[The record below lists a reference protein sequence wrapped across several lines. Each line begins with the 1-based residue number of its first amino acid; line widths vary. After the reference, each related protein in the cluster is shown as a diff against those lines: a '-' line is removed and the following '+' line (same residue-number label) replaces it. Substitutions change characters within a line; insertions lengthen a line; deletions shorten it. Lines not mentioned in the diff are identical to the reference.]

1 MTILKQLTS
10 YGRKRAFTLI
20 ELLVVIA
27 IIAILAGMLLP
38 ALSKAKSRALTTKCM
53 SNLKQMGVASAM
65 YTSDNGEKLTYAS
78 LRPGSGLG
86 MTWDDLLDSYLGG
99 SRSITQLGASTTY
112 GGTTSLK
119 GVPLLICPA
128 DRVPMNPSN
137 NPSNNVRRSYS
148 MPRHNMGAFTYSGV
162 TVVAKRDWPPSPVNK
177 TGIGL
182 NWNVDALSGAGAAAV
197 GWNTL
202 DVSPNTANPFTA
214 QRQFAVRTGML
225 QAADDTILYTEMI
238 NQDNA
243 QGSLVTQNAWMQ
255 NAGELLSTSSS
266 SSGLNAG
273 DFQNGMANYLNADGH
288 AETLPP
294 AKTLGTTNTSTAI
307 ISGMWTIAPND

>member
-1 MTILKQLTS
+1 MTSPIQPKHNM
-10 YGRKRAFTLI
+10 RAFTLI

-38 ALSKAKSRALTTKCM
+38 ALSKAKTRALTAKCM
-53 SNLKQMGVASAM
+53 SNLKQIGVSAAM
-65 YTSDNGEKLTYAS
+65 YTSDNTEKTTYAS

-86 MTWDDLLDSYLGG
+86 VTWDDLLDTYLGG
-99 SRSITQLGASTTY
+99 SRSATQIGASTTY

-119 GVPLLICPA
+119 GIPLLICPA
-128 DRVPMNPSN
+128 DKVPMNPSN

-148 MPRHNMGAFTYSGV
+148 IPRHNMGTFTFASV
-162 TVVAKRDWPPSPVNK
+162 TPSASRDWPPSPANK

-197 GWNTL
+197 GWNTM
-202 DVSPNTANPFTA
+202 DTSPNTANPIVA
-214 QRQFAVRTGML
+214 RRQLAVRTSMV

-255 NAGELLSTSSS
+255 SASELLSTSSS
-266 SSGLNAG
+266 SSSLLAN
-273 DFQNGMANYLNADGH
+273 DFQNGMANYLMLDGH
-288 AETLPP
+288 VETLPP
-294 AKTLGTTNTSTAI
+294 AKTLGNTNTSTAI
-307 ISGMWTIAPND
+307 MSGMWTITAKD

>member
-1 MTILKQLTS
+1 MTPHTKSTS
-10 YGRKRAFTLI
+10 CPRKRGFTLI

-38 ALSKAKSRALTTKCM
+38 ALSKAKTRALTTKCM
-53 SNLKQMGVASAM
+53 SNLKQIGVASAM
-65 YTSDNGEKLTYAS
+65 YTGDNSEKLTYAS

-86 MTWDDLLDSYLGG
+86 VTWDDLLDSYLGG
-99 SRSITQLGASTTY
+99 ARSATQLGASTTY
-112 GGTTSLK
+112 GGTSTFK
-119 GVPLLICPA
+119 GVPLLLCPA

-148 MPRHNMGAFTYSGV
+148 TPRHNMGSFTFSSV
-162 TVVAKRDWPPSPVNK
+162 TPVASRDWPPNPANK

-182 NWNVDALSGAGAAAV
+182 NWNVDALSGAAAAAV
-197 GWNTL
+197 GWNTM
-202 DVSPNTANPFTA
+202 DSSPNTANPIVA
-214 QRQFAVRTGML
+214 RRQLAVRMAML
-225 QAADDTILYTEMI
+225 QAPDDTILHTEMI

-266 SSGLNAG
+266 SSSLNAN
-273 DFQNGMANYLNADGH
+273 DFQNGFANYLMADGH
-288 AETLPP
+288 VETLLPT
-294 AKTLGTTNTSTAI
+294 KTLGSTNTSTAI
-307 ISGMWTIAPND
+307 MSGMWTITPKD